1 MRKERKERESEEKN
15 DMDIELETHRD
26 YFGRN
31 YTATLSAIIV
41 LMATWVA
48 LFWQAYITHWQLI
61 IGLLFL
67 FIGLL
72 YSNRHYREI
81 YDWLLYLHAE
91 KQLKYIKDVS
101 EQFSYTKFIKRIP
114 QGIKSRFMR

>member
-31 YTATLSAIIV
+31 Y
-41 LMATWVA
+41 
-48 LFWQAYITHWQLI
+48 
-61 IGLLFL
+61 
-67 FIGLL
+67 
-72 YSNRHYREI
+72 
-81 YDWLLYLHAE
+81 
-91 KQLKYIKDVS
+91 
-101 EQFSYTKFIKRIP
+101 IKRIP